1 MPLAMAAPDKLEVE
15 PILGYRLAMLRELK
29 VPIRTSMHVTTEAI
43 RAYAPEFAIVATGV
57 APRAHP
63 FDVSQLAGNV
73 RVMHAWDVLR
83 DPLLLASAKRVTLIG
98 GGMVGAEAADLL
110 SVQGK
115 QCVIV
120 EMLGI
125 IAAGMAR
132 NNRLELTERL
142 AARGTQ
148 MLMRVK
154 VERAAGTTLT
164 LRADDG
170 MLRDIDAGDALIFA
184 TGPAPVRDV
193 APLLDAAGVEY
204 ELAGDCYRPGD
215 FLSCLRDGW
224 LAALSVDHRFRDT
237 AIVKNKKINHG

>member
-1 MPLAMAAPDKLEVE
+1 
-15 PILGYRLAMLRELK
+15 
-29 VPIRTSMHVTTEAI
+29 
-43 RAYAPEFAIVATGV
+43 
-57 APRAHP
+57 
-63 FDVSQLAGNV
+63 
-73 RVMHAWDVLR
+73 
-83 DPLLLASAKRVTLIG
+83 
-98 GGMVGAEAADLL
+98 
-110 SVQGK
+110 VQGK

-120 EMLGI
+120 EMLGN

-148 MLMRVK
+148 MLMQVK
-154 VERAAGTTLT
+154 VARAVGTTLT

-170 MLRDIDAGDALIFA
+170 GLRDIDVGDALIFA

-193 APLLDAAGVEY
+193 VPLLEEAGVDF

-224 LAALSVDHRFRDT
+224 LAALSVEHRFRGAATMRDNT
-237 AIVKNKKINHG
+237 TRQDEQDKNQPRRSRAGGNP